1 MSDSIRKVNVI
12 GHLNPD
18 TDSICAAISYAYL
31 KNQIDPSTVYE
42 ARRAGAVNRET
53 GYALKHFGFEEPR
66 LITSVA
72 PQIKD
77 LSLTEQAGINA
88 ETSLYVAWNLM
99 REEATPTL
107 VITDAKRK
115 LQGVIAVQ
123 DVANANMDI
132 LDREALGKAKTP
144 YVNILDTL
152 EGTMIVGDPKGCI
165 EGGQVCVGTSP
176 KAMANVVKP
185 GDTVLVTNRFKS
197 QAFALEQGAKC
208 LIVCC
213 EADVTEPIKK
223 LAIDRGAVIIGT
235 PYDTYAA
242 ARLISMAIPVRAKML
257 EAGKVASFS
266 MNTAVEEAQKVMART
281 GHRSFPVTDTDGNYF
296 ALISGGDM
304 VNPQPKHVI
313 LVDHAEVS
321 QMVDGMDQADIVEVV
336 DHHRVGT
343 LETPGPIFYRLQPVG
358 CTCTIIYEMFQ
369 ENGVEIP
376 ANIAGLMMSAIL
388 SDTLCFRSPTC
399 TPRDVFVGK
408 ELAKI
413 CGEDPDEYSDAMFDA
428 GADLEGRTA
437 DEVFNSDFKI
447 FSRGNVS
454 FGVGQGSYMTEN
466 SRKAGEALLEPYFE
480 TAGKIKNV
488 PMIFCMFTDIKT
500 QTTEMLYWGNGA
512 ERLCA
517 RAFDVEAKDGMAVLP
532 GVVSRKKQVIP
543 AMMNTLAKLEV
554 EEA

>member
-31 KNQIDPSTVYE
+31 KNQLDRSTIYE

-66 LITSVA
+66 LITSVR
-72 PQIKD
+72 PQLKD
-77 LSLTEQAGINA
+77 LDLKEQAGIDP

-99 REEATPTL
+99 AEVGASTL
-107 VITDAKRK
+107 AITDAKRK

-123 DVANANMDI
+123 DVARANMDI
-132 LDREALGKAKTP
+132 LDRSSLATAKTN

-152 EGTMIVGDPKGCI
+152 EANIVVGDPKGAI
-165 EGGQVCVGTSP
+165 TSGEVCVGTTP
-176 KAMANVVKP
+176 EAMEGVVKP
-185 GDTVLVTNRFKS
+185 GDTVLVTDRVES
-197 QAFALEQGAKC
+197 QRFALEAGAAC

-213 EADVTEPIKK
+213 EAAVSDEIKRLAASKGATIIATE
-223 LAIDRGAVIIGT
+223 
-235 PYDTYAA
+235 YDTYAT
-242 ARLISMAIPVRAKML
+242 ARLISMSIPVRAKML
-257 EAGKVASFS
+257 PTEKVESFS
-266 MNTAVEEAQKVMART
+266 LNTAVEEATRTMTRT
-281 GHRSFPVTDTDGNYF
+281 GHRLFPVTDEEGNYF
-296 ALISGGDM
+296 ALVSGTDM
-304 VNPQPKHVI
+304 VNPQKKRVI

-321 QMVDGMDQADIVEVV
+321 QMVDGMDEAEILEVI

-358 CTCTIIYEMFQ
+358 CTCTIVYEMFQ
-369 ENGVEIP
+369 ENGIEIP
-376 ANIAGLMMSAIL
+376 SNIAGLMMSAIL

-399 TPRDVFVGK
+399 TPRDVYVGK

-413 CGEDPDEYSDAMFDA
+413 CGEDPDVYSDAMFDA

-437 DEVFNSDFKI
+437 EEVFNSDFKV

-466 SRKAGEALLEPYFE
+466 SRKAGEELLAPYF
-480 TAGKIKNV
+480 ADAAKVKDV
-488 PMIFCMFTDIKT
+488 PMIFYMFTDIKS

-517 RAFDVEAKDGMAVLP
+517 RAFNCEAKDGMAVLP

-543 AMMNTLAKLEV
+543 AMMNTLAKLEI
-554 EEA
+554 EE

>member
-1 MSDSIRKVNVI
+1 MPNSVRKVNVI

-31 KNQIDPSTVYE
+31 KNQLDHSTVYE

-66 LITSVA
+66 LITSVR
-72 PQIKD
+72 PQLKD
-77 LSLTEQAGINA
+77 LSLSETAGIDA
-88 ETSLYVAWNLM
+88 ETSLFVAWNLM
-99 REEATPTL
+99 REEGVGTL
-107 VITDAKRK
+107 PITDGKRM

-132 LDREALGKAKTP
+132 LDRESLGAARTP
-144 YVNILDTL
+144 YVNLLDTL
-152 EGTMIVGDPKGCI
+152 QGTMIVGDPAGYV
-165 EGGQVCVGTSP
+165 EGGQVCVGTTP
-176 KAMANVVKP
+176 KAMAGVVKP
-185 GDTVLVTNRFKS
+185 GDTVLVTNRFKA
-197 QAFALEQGAKC
+197 QAFALEQGAGC

-213 EADVTEPIKK
+213 EADVTDPIKK
-223 LAIDRGAVIIGT
+223 LAEDRGAVIIGT

-242 ARLISMAIPVRAKML
+242 ARLVTMALPVRAKML
-257 EAGKVASFS
+257 PADKTESFS
-266 MNTAVEEAQKVMART
+266 MNTAVEEAQKVMAST
-281 GHRSFPVTDTDGNYF
+281 GHRFFPVSDEDGRYF
-296 ALISGGDM
+296 TLIASGDL
-304 VNPQPKHVI
+304 VNPQKKNVI

-321 QMVDGMDQADIVEVV
+321 QMVDGMDEAEILEVI

-369 ENGVEIP
+369 ENGIEIP

-399 TPRDVFVGK
+399 TPRDEYVGK

-413 CGEDPDEYSDAMFDA
+413 CGEDPDTYSDAMFDA

-437 DEVFNSDFKI
+437 EEVFNSDFKI

-466 SRKAGEALLEPYFE
+466 SRKAGEELLAPYFE
-480 TAGKIKNV
+480 TAAKVKDV
-488 PMIFCMFTDIKT
+488 PMIFYMFTDIKS
-500 QTTEMLYWGNGA
+500 QTTEMLYWGEGA
-512 ERLCA
+512 EHLCA
-517 RAFDVEAKDGMAVLP
+517 RAFDVEETDGMAVLP

-554 EEA
+554 EEQ

>member
-1 MSDSIRKVNVI
+1 MPDSIRKVNVI

-31 KNQIDPSTVYE
+31 KNQLDQSTVYE

-77 LSLTEQAGINA
+77 LTLSEQAGINP
-88 ETSLYVAWNLM
+88 ETSLFVAWNLM
-99 REEATPTL
+99 REEGVGTL
-107 VITDAKRK
+107 AITDGGRK
-115 LQGVIAVQ
+115 LQGVIAIQ

-132 LDREALGKAKTP
+132 LDRSSLATAGTG

-152 EGTMIVGDPKGCI
+152 NGEMVVGDPKGSI
-165 EGGQVCVGTSP
+165 TTGEVCVGTTP
-176 KAMANVVKP
+176 EAMDGVVKP
-185 GDTVLVTNRFKS
+185 GDTVLVTDRVES
-197 QAFALEQGAKC
+197 QRFALEAGAGC

-213 EADVTEPIKK
+213 ESPVTSVVKK
-223 LAIDRGAVIIGT
+223 LAEERGAAIIAT
-235 PYDTYAA
+235 EYDTYAA
-242 ARLISMAIPVRAKML
+242 ARLISMSVPVRAKML
-257 EAGKVASFS
+257 DASKVESFS
-266 MNTAVEEAQKVMART
+266 LNTSVEEAQKVMAKT
-281 GHRSFPVTDTDGNYF
+281 GHRFFPVVDTDGNYF
-296 ALISGGDM
+296 TLISGGDM
-304 VNPQPKHVI
+304 VNPQKKFVI

-321 QMVDGMDQADIVEVV
+321 QMVDGMDEAEILEVI

-369 ENGVEIP
+369 ENGIEIP

-399 TPRDVFVGK
+399 TPRDVYVGK

-413 CGEDPDEYSDAMFDA
+413 CGEDPDVYSDAMFDA
-428 GADLEGRTA
+428 GADLEGRSA

-466 SRKAGEALLEPYFE
+466 SRKAGEELLAPYFE
-480 TAGKIKNV
+480 QAAKIKDV
-488 PMIFCMFTDIKT
+488 PMIFYMFTDIKS

-512 ERLCA
+512 ERLCS

-543 AMMNTLAKLEV
+543 AMMNTLAKLET
-554 EEA
+554 EE

>member
-1 MSDSIRKVNVI
+1 MPDSIRKVNVI

-31 KNQIDPSTVYE
+31 KNQLDQSTVYE

-77 LSLTEQAGINA
+77 LTLSEQAGINP
-88 ETSLYVAWNLM
+88 ETSLFVAWNLM
-99 REEATPTL
+99 REEGVGTL
-107 VITDAKRK
+107 AITDGSRK
-115 LQGVIAVQ
+115 LQGVIAIQ

-132 LDREALGKAKTP
+132 LDRSSLATAGTG

-152 EGTMIVGDPKGCI
+152 NGEMVVGDPKGSI
-165 EGGQVCVGTSP
+165 TTGEVCVGTTP
-176 KAMANVVKP
+176 EAMDGVVKP
-185 GDTVLVTNRFKS
+185 GDTVLVTDRVES
-197 QAFALEQGAKC
+197 QRFALEAGAGC
-208 LIVCC
+208 LVVCC
-213 EADVTEPIKK
+213 ESPVTSVVKK
-223 LAIDRGAVIIGT
+223 LAEERGAAIIAT
-235 PYDTYAA
+235 EYDTYAA
-242 ARLISMAIPVRAKML
+242 ARLISMSVPVRAKML
-257 EAGKVASFS
+257 DASKVESFS
-266 MNTAVEEAQKVMART
+266 LNTSVEEAQKVMAKT
-281 GHRSFPVTDTDGNYF
+281 GHRFFPVADTDGNYF
-296 ALISGGDM
+296 TLISGGDM
-304 VNPQPKHVI
+304 VNPQKKFVI

-321 QMVDGMDQADIVEVV
+321 QMVDGMDEAEILEVI

-369 ENGVEIP
+369 ENGIEIP

-399 TPRDVFVGK
+399 TPRDVYVGK

-413 CGEDPDEYSDAMFDA
+413 CGEDPDVYSDAMFDA
-428 GADLEGRTA
+428 GADLEGRSA

-466 SRKAGEALLEPYFE
+466 SRKAGEELLAPYFE
-480 TAGKIKNV
+480 QAAKIKDV
-488 PMIFCMFTDIKT
+488 PMIFYMFTDIKS

-512 ERLCA
+512 ERLCS

-543 AMMNTLAKLEV
+543 AMMNTLAKLET
-554 EEA
+554 EE

>member
-1 MSDSIRKVNVI
+1 M
-12 GHLNPD
+12 
-18 TDSICAAISYAYL
+18 
-31 KNQIDPSTVYE
+31 
-42 ARRAGAVNRET
+42 
-53 GYALKHFGFEEPR
+53 
-66 LITSVA
+66 A

-77 LSLTEQAGINA
+77 IEVTPLQGIGL
-88 ETSLYVAWNLM
+88 ETSLQTAWNLM
-99 REEATPTL
+99 REVGVGTL
-107 VITDAKRK
+107 AITDAKRH
-115 LQGVIAVQ
+115 LEGIIAVQ
-123 DVANANMDI
+123 DIANANMDI
-132 LDREALGKAKTP
+132 LDRSSLATARTP

-152 EGTMIVGDPKGCI
+152 EGTMIVGDPKGCV
-165 EGGQVCVGTSP
+165 ETGDVCVGTSP
-176 KAMANVVKP
+176 KAMAGVVKP

-197 QAFALEQGAKC
+197 QAFALEQGASC

-213 EADVTEPIKK
+213 EADVTDPIKK
-223 LAIDRGAVIIGT
+223 LAQERNAVIIGT

-257 EAGKVASFS
+257 GADKTESFS
-266 MNTAVEEAQKVMART
+266 MNTSLEEAQKAMART
-281 GHRSFPVTDTDGNYF
+281 GHRFFPVSDEEGHYF
-296 ALISGGDM
+296 TLIGSSDM
-304 VNPQPKHVI
+304 VNPKKKNVI

-321 QMVDGMDQADIVEVV
+321 QMVDGMDEAEILEVV

-413 CGEDPDEYSDAMFDA
+413 CGEDPDTYSDAMFDA

-466 SRKAGEALLEPYFE
+466 SRKAGEELLAPYFE
-480 TAGKIKNV
+480 TAAKVKDV
-488 PMIFCMFTDIKT
+488 PMIFYMFTDIKS
-500 QTTEMLYWGNGA
+500 QTTEMLYWGEGA

-517 RAFDVEAKDGMAVLP
+517 RAFDVDAKDGMAVLP

-543 AMMNTLAKLEV
+543 AMMNTLAKFEI
-554 EEA
+554 EE

>member
-1 MSDSIRKVNVI
+1 MPDSIRKVNVI

-31 KNQIDPSTVYE
+31 KNQLDPSTIYE

-66 LITSVA
+66 LITSVL
-72 PQIKD
+72 PQLKD
-77 LSLTEQAGINA
+77 LDLKEQAGIDA

-99 REEATPTL
+99 REVGAGTL
-107 VITDAKRK
+107 AITDSKRK

-123 DVANANMDI
+123 DVAKANMDI
-132 LDREALGKAKTP
+132 LDRSSLAAAKTN

-152 EGTMIVGDPKGCI
+152 NAVMVVGDPKGAI
-165 EGGQVCVGTSP
+165 HSGEVCVGTTP
-176 KAMANVVKP
+176 EAMEGVVKP
-185 GDTVLVTNRFKS
+185 GDTVLVTDRVES
-197 QAFALEQGAKC
+197 QRFALEAGAAC
-208 LIVCC
+208 LVVCC
-213 EADVTEPIKK
+213 EANVSDEIKQLAASKGATIIATE
-223 LAIDRGAVIIGT
+223 
-235 PYDTYAA
+235 YDTYAT
-242 ARLISMAIPVRAKML
+242 ARLISMSVPVRAKML
-257 EAGKVASFS
+257 PAEKVESFS
-266 MNTAVEEAQKVMART
+266 LNTSVEEAQKTMART
-281 GHRSFPVTDTDGNYF
+281 GHRLFPVSDEEGNYF
-296 ALISGGDM
+296 ALVSGGDM
-304 VNPQPKHVI
+304 VNPQKKRVI

-321 QMVDGMDQADIVEVV
+321 QMVEGMDEAEILEVV

-369 ENGVEIP
+369 ENGIEIP
-376 ANIAGLMMSAIL
+376 SNIAGLMMSAIL

-399 TPRDVFVGK
+399 TPRDIYVGK

-413 CGEDPDEYSDAMFDA
+413 CGENPDTYSDAMFDA

-437 DEVFNSDFKI
+437 EEVFNSDFKI

-466 SRKAGEALLEPYFE
+466 SRKAGEALLEPYF
-480 TAGKIKNV
+480 ADAAKIKNV
-488 PMIFCMFTDIKT
+488 PMIFYMFTDIKS

-517 RAFDVEAKDGMAVLP
+517 RAFDCEAKDGMAVLP

-543 AMMNTLAKLEV
+543 AMMNTLAKLEA
-554 EEA
+554 EE